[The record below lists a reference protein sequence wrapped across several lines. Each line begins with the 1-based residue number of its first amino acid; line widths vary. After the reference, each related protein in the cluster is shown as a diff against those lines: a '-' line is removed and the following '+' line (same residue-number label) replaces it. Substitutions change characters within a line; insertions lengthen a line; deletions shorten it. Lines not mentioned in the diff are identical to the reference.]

1 VIDDPTEAAELYPG
15 VITKATV
22 QYVELPFG
30 AGRFAL
36 LTLDNASNSTK
47 PNTIGP
53 GGLAALAAT
62 LDEVELEQVVGLGIT
77 GRPDSFAAGADLT
90 AVKAITTR
98 EQGLALGRAG
108 HHVFR
113 RLGVLGVPDLRL
125 LQRGSPWWRSR
136 TGTALRVSDRLHEG
150 AGHRP
155 ARVLPRPGAGLGRH
169 ATPAESHRGGR
180 RRHHDH

>member
-30 AGRFAL
+30 AGHFAL

-113 RLGVLGVPDLRL
+113 RLGVLGVPTFAFYNGAALGGGL
-125 LQRGSPWWRSR
+125 ELGLHCAYR
-136 TGTALRVSDRLHEG
+136 TVSNEG